1 MSCTERAKGSEEGE
15 EGRKEAS
22 KGEIKGKRGKFSR
35 RMEGKEGRKEG
46 RKEDSE
52 IQLRGKNKRR
62 GGTTMRAMSLLTF
75 FFPLF
80 AGSPEIRRES
90 LSWHLICVGC
100 QSQTRLVRV
109 EGRRCDI

>member
-1 MSCTERAKGSEEGE
+1 MSCTERAEGSEEGE
-15 EGRKEAS
+15 EGRKRVRAKLRAREENFQGGW
-22 KGEIKGKRGKFSR
+22 KER
-35 RMEGKEGRKEG
+35 KEGRKEG